1 MTMQSIETKYLGP
14 TNHRGA
20 RIKAKSF
27 GGSVTVPYDYGLPT
41 DIAHTNAAFAL
52 AEKMGW
58 PDVKMFMGGNAK
70 GDGYNFVMV
79 RR

>member
-1 MTMQSIETKYLGP
+1 MQSIETRYLGP

-20 RIKAKSF
+20 RIKANSYA
-27 GGSVTVPYDYGLPT
+27 GSVTVPYDYGVTT
-41 DIAHTNAAFAL
+41 DLAHTNAAFAL
-52 AEKMGW
+52 IEKLGW
-58 PDVKMFMGGNAK
+58 SDDVRLFMGGNAK